1 MQKLGMIL
9 TLLLLLGADGC
20 SATGTSSKAADCP
33 AGQANLCRDT
43 PDHANGGS
51 GGGGGMDHG
60 MM

>member
-1 MQKLGMIL
+1 MIL

-20 SATGTSSKAADCP
+20 SATGTSKTADCP
-33 AGQANLCRDT
+33 AGQASPCRDT
-43 PDHANGGS
+43 PDHANSGS

>member
-20 SATGTSSKAADCP
+20 SATGTSKTADCP
-33 AGQANLCRDT
+33 AGQASPCRDT
-43 PDHANGGS
+43 PDHANSGS